1 VNSMPIGDM
10 FLSLMYRSWEA
21 QARRQREVLSPKYGF
36 LTFLLRSDL
45 SFCVSFNRSVLGTLG
60 QKYDQYLDFAQQDA
74 HEFLRIIL
82 DAMRMEEQDIIK
94 KRQPPPPKK
103 RRRTTLTPADPRVP
117 LSSAPP
123 PSPIINEEDKLIS
136 FVDMIFGGQ
145 LTSILVCQKCKHI
158 SQTYEDFNDI
168 SLSIKPEDY
177 AHRKRDRLK
186 NFAKR
191 LTTFPSSSSAS
202 NSAKPLS
209 TISSIQRPSSVP
221 PTPSSREQ
229 REVLSVETHDDATRR
244 RSLDL
249 PAEEGEDADTPS
261 PVTSKEEE
269 ADSDNSHVLV
279 NATGPEDKH
288 VEFVDVQR
296 GKKDKGEKKEEKK
309 EKEKKGDDGWAKL
322 GRRISLT
329 VGLGKPRDRKSR
341 SMERM
346 GTLEDEVVTSTTK
359 STTSWP
365 STSAL
370 SSLTFK
376 TEPSPPEIQVS
387 PPTAKPSSSTTTPNT
402 NPTTTAPRF
411 PNVQRSKSPKPP
423 KPTAAETEYL
433 RKILADV
440 GSGPP
445 NPFNA
450 LFKPIP
456 HPHLHHHPHHAGPSI
471 GAGVGVGRSS
481 SFGGG
486 RSLSTGGPGGS
497 AQGVWLG
504 MSQFSGIEDCLR
516 MFTAVEVLDG
526 ENMVG
531 CRRCWK
537 IANGVDVKGNGLR
550 DGDGEEEES
559 GDEGVGSGSGGQQ
572 VEKEVVQQQVAR
584 EETKVEVP
592 EDPTTAKIVHQKRT
606 LKHALPPL
614 SPPSVHIPTSMS
626 TPTVM
631 FYNHLNPSGVD
642 SQRSISSLPNTTD
655 DVASSTDDAMTSTDD
670 ATDVASSAATSVEYL
685 ELKSE
690 ESIGPG
696 GMPIPSIQTT
706 APLDG
711 TTALISPPDALTRSS
726 SASSAYSTGTLAT
739 SNGPLSNYPMS
750 NGVVVSPSPRIGS
763 IYQNQAIVSSGS
775 LPIPPVQRH
784 PNRRKDTFNNA
795 TDEDE
800 SSGSGD
806 ESEGSVSG
814 DSFISPSSTP
824 PEEMGS
830 RQQLTA
836 STSSNLS
843 PSPPATTQPPGQQP
857 APPTITKKL
866 PRPPKPVIMRPAYKR
881 YLIATPPPVL
891 VVHLKRFQQIAK
903 THLIS
908 FSHGFKKLDDYVTFP
923 EYLDL
928 TPFLAPRKE
937 DYGLGKRRKDR
948 ADGEKGGKRGKGEER
963 CMYRLYA
970 VVVHIGNMVRPFLSF
985 SWDKQWAN
993 VMVYYIAWRPL
1004 RVVHC
1009 APFSIA
1015 RSGFTKT
1022 DGVYY

>member
-1 VNSMPIGDM
+1 
-10 FLSLMYRSWEA
+10 
-21 QARRQREVLSPKYGF
+21 
-36 LTFLLRSDL
+36 
-45 SFCVSFNRSVLGTLG
+45 
-60 QKYDQYLDFAQQDA
+60 
-74 HEFLRIIL
+74 
-82 DAMRMEEQDIIK
+82 MEEQDIIK

-103 RRRTTLTPADPRVP
+103 RRRTTLTPADPHVP

-202 NSAKPLS
+202 SSTVKPLS
-209 TISSIQRPSSVP
+209 NIQRPSSVP
-221 PTPSSREQ
+221 PTSTSREQ

-249 PAEEGEDADTPS
+249 PTEQGEDADTPS

-269 ADSDNSHVLV
+269 GDSDNSHVLV

-296 GKKDKGEKKEEKK
+296 GKKEKEKEKDKKEDKKEEKK

-346 GTLEDEVVTSTTK
+346 GSLEDEVVASTTK
-359 STTSWP
+359 STPSWP
-365 STSAL
+365 SASAL

-376 TEPSPPEIQVS
+376 IEPSPPEIQVS
-387 PPTAKPSSSTTTPNT
+387 PPTAKPASSTTTPNT

-411 PNVQRSKSPKPP
+411 PSVQRSKSPKPP

-440 GSGPP
+440 GTGPP

-456 HPHLHHHPHHAGPSI
+456 HPHLHHHHSHAGPSI
-471 GAGVGVGRSS
+471 GAGTGVGGGRSA

-486 RSLSTGGPGGS
+486 RSISTGGPGGS

-550 DGDGEEEES
+550 DGEEEES
-559 GDEGVGSGSGGQQ
+559 GDEGVGSGSGQA
-572 VEKEVVQQQVAR
+572 EKEVVQQQV
-584 EETKVEVP
+584 EKEDTKVEVP
-592 EDPTTAKIVHQKRT
+592 EDPTTAKPVHQKRT

-614 SPPSVHIPTSMS
+614 SPPPVHIPTSMS

-631 FYNHLNPSGVD
+631 FYNHLNTSAPD

-655 DVASSTDDAMTSTDD
+655 DVASSTDEAMTSTDD
-670 ATDVASSAATSVEYL
+670 TTDVASSAATSVEYF
-685 ELKSE
+685 ELKSD
-690 ESIGPG
+690 ESLGPG
-696 GMPIPSIQTT
+696 GMPIPLIQTT

-711 TTALISPPDALTRSS
+711 ITASISPPDTLTRSS

-750 NGVVVSPSPRIGS
+750 NGVVVAPSPRIGS
-763 IYQNQAIVSSGS
+763 IYQNQAVISSGS
-775 LPIPPVQRH
+775 LPIPPLQRH
-784 PNRRKDTFNNA
+784 PNRRKDTFNNT

-824 PEEMGS
+824 PEQMGS

-836 STSSNLS
+836 STSSTIS
-843 PSPPATTQPPGQQP
+843 PSPPTTTQPPQP
-857 APPTITKKL
+857 SPATTTKKL
-866 PRPPKPVIMRPAYKR
+866 PRAPKPVIMRPAYKR

-948 ADGEKGGKRGKGEER
+948 VDGEKGGKRGKGR
-963 CMYRLYA
+963 
-970 VVVHIGNMVRPFLSF
+970 
-985 SWDKQWAN
+985 
-993 VMVYYIAWRPL
+993 
-1004 RVVHC
+1004 
-1009 APFSIA
+1009 
-1015 RSGFTKT
+1015 
-1022 DGVYY
+1022 